1 MVLLLWLGFK
11 RKANEMLKTKT
22 NGKTKSAATNDVKEV
37 GEYFVFLLD
46 YTNEFY
52 VCLASN
58 VTQDEARLVVE
69 ETDCADEQSI
79 VMSHGDLDVERTI
92 GNWQRIDTCNNE
104 FGRRQ
109 FA

>member
-1 MVLLLWLGFK
+1 MSRRL
-11 RKANEMLKTKT
+11 A
-22 NGKTKSAATNDVKEV
+22 S
-37 GEYFVFLLD
+37 YFVFLLD

-52 VCLASN
+52 VCLASGT
-58 VTQDEARLVVE
+58 TQDIARLVIE
-69 ETDCADEQSI
+69 ATDCADEQSI